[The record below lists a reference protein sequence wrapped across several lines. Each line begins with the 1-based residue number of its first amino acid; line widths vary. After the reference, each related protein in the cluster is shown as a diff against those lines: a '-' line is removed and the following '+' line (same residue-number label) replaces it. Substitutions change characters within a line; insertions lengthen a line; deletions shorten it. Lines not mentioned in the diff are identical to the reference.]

1 MSAMQKRFN
10 DLMDR
15 IMDLESM
22 LDAATAENGSL
33 MQRIIDLEDTVAGL
47 KALQTGTFTPLTAA
61 DAELGAGEKI
71 IGGTGQ

>member
-33 MQRIIDLEDTVAGL
+33 NQRIIDLDDTVAGL
-47 KALQTGTFTPLTAA
+47 KALQTGTFTPIAK
-61 DAELGAGEKI
+61 AESELNIGEDSNEE
-71 IGGTGQ
+71 T